1 MTEISGPKG
10 EAMRNCP
17 NGVTVDPEALTVAN
31 VEAEEWMRSATGRRR
46 YVPKHEVPNM
56 VRGILLAYLEHV
68 AIKGSNPMND
78 TIRAALRASAKHL
91 CHYASGPS
99 SVNSCCQRVNRCEEE
114 AAKIIAEFNHALAL
128 STTDPAGFSQLGAMA
143 DAVIAA
149 AKEEGDA

>member
-10 EAMRNCP
+10 EAMSNCP

-46 YVPKHEVPNM
+46 YVPEHEVPNM
-56 VRGILLAYLEHV
+56 VRGILLAYLKHV
-68 AIKGSNPMND
+68 AVHGAPKTMND

-114 AAKIIAEFNHALAL
+114 AAKVKSIFSPNPL
-128 STTDPAGFSQLGAMA
+128 SEP
-143 DAVIAA
+143 
-149 AKEEGDA
+149 